1 MNSPFPAG
9 RRSALTP
16 EETLQRYIGE
26 PFPTADYILLCCFG
40 PEPGGQRTYHE
51 LRQALIQSGFT
62 GPLVRH
68 LISVSPVVRRMA
80 NSCYRLAE
88 VAE

>member
-1 MNSPFPAG
+1 MRPD
-9 RRSALTP
+9 
-16 EETLQRYIGE
+16 ETLTRCLGE

-40 PEPGGQRTYHE
+40 PEPGAQRTYLE

-68 LISVSPVVRRMA
+68 LISASPVVLRAAR
-80 NSCYRLAE
+80 NCYRLAQF
-88 VAE
+88 AE